1 MQEPQI
7 IGYDT
12 LQEIQQY
19 ATDEA
24 LDTARIDPYVIDPS
38 HLKYLENEWYHHY
51 LKMHKVTLGESG
63 YRELCE
69 IGEALE
75 GAYMPRYIDT
85 AAWSFAEVSIF
96 DRTRTQEERLDLLAR
111 AEGLWITALEREV
124 QLETTEYSAVFDE
137 YDTPYRLATAIAFT
151 PLIGSL
157 IKGDITGEVRR
168 KVLTDVATIAQ
179 SAAQDMTKAVDNRF
193 RSQISTYSG
202 LLHEL
207 NALSALLY
215 NDDPRYIPFPATARA
230 DSGYYHRDQTHDI
243 SIINQHWGTVKKV
256 LPVEIKASPSLRD
269 KKRYKALV
277 IRGKMHLTPDGVD
290 PRKTTQ
296 AFYDYVNHTADL
308 TEILTVE
315 RLSRDVRIML
325 SLYQKGGTPE
335 GVAVGGL
342 TRFYD
347 TKSVAKMYPGLAVQ
361 GRARPLV

>member
-1 MQEPQI
+1 MNVLSVNEPQS

-19 ATDEA
+19 TTGEI
-24 LDTARIDPYVIDPS
+24 LDAEKIDPYVIDPS
-38 HLKYLENEWYHHY
+38 HLKYLENDWYHHY
-51 LKMHKVTLGESG
+51 LKMHKVTLGQSG
-63 YRELCE
+63 YEELYE

-75 GAYMPRYIDT
+75 GAYMPRYIDA

-96 DRTRTQEERLDLLAR
+96 DRTRTQEERRALLVR
-111 AEGLWITALEREV
+111 AEDLWVTALEREV

-137 YDTPYRLATAIAFT
+137 VDTPYRIATAIAFT
-151 PLIGSL
+151 PLIGAL
-157 IKGDITGEVRR
+157 INGDIASEVRE
-168 KVLTDVATIAQ
+168 KVLADVAAIAQ
-179 SAAQDMTKAVDNRF
+179 NAANDMTRAVDNGF
-193 RSQISTYSG
+193 RSQISAYSG
-202 LLHEL
+202 LLHES

-215 NDDPRYIPFPATARA
+215 NDDPRYVPLPATARA
-230 DSGYYHRDQTHDI
+230 DSGYYHRGQTHDI

-256 LPVEIKASPSLRD
+256 LPVEIKASPSRRD

-296 AFYDYVNHTADL
+296 AFYNYSQGTADL
-308 TEILTVE
+308 SEVLVVE
-315 RLSRDVRIML
+315 RLSHDVRTML

-335 GVAVGGL
+335 GVATGGL

-347 TKSVAKMYPGLAVQ
+347 TKTVASVYPGLAI
-361 GRARPLV
+361 